1 MRLLRNRWFIV
12 SSVLVMLTIP
22 GAWLMARDTTA
33 DDSVLIAPVKK
44 GEFKV
49 TVTTSGELRATKFVK
64 VTGPANAQAANQWNM
79 KIATLVPEG
88 TLVKEGDVVAELDR
102 TAIGTRMTE
111 LGTSIQKAQAQYEQ
125 AELDSTLNL
134 SKAREDIK
142 VMELGLEEKRLAKE
156 QAQYEA
162 PTVKRQAEID
172 YEKAQ
177 RAYEQAKK
185 DYVTKV
191 SQARAKMREVGA
203 ERDRF
208 QNQIKLVQEV
218 MQGFTIKAPAM
229 GMVIYEKEWNGKKR
243 TSGSQI
249 WAGDPT
255 VATLP
260 DLTQMES
267 QTYVN
272 EIDIR
277 KIAVG
282 QMVELALDSDP
293 SKRYTGKITNVA
305 NVGEQRPNT
314 DAKVFEVKV
323 VLTQSDTTLRP
334 GMTTSNRIETS
345 KLSDVLYIPIEAVST
360 DSGVTIVYKREGA
373 RITKQEIETGTMS
386 DDEVVVLRGLEEG
399 DKVMLAPP
407 PNAAQ
412 MEIARLTGP
421 SLKPK
426 SLPGDTARSAIL
438 SGTPA
443 ADMKTDKK
451 PDLKADTK
459 TDRKAD
465 NGAKGATRAASK
477 AP

>member
-1 MRLLRNRWFIV
+1 MPFLRNRWFVV
-12 SSVLVMLTIP
+12 SAVLVMLAIP
-22 GAWLMARDTTA
+22 GAWVMARDTGTE
-33 DDSVLIAPVKK
+33 DNVLIATVKK
-44 GEFKV
+44 GDFKV

-64 VTGPANAQAANQWNM
+64 ITGPANAQAANQWNM
-79 KIATLVPEG
+79 KIQTLVPEG
-88 TLVKEGDVVAELDR
+88 TVVKVGDVVAELDR

-111 LGTSIQKAQAQYEQ
+111 LGTSLQKAQAQYEQ
-125 AELDSTLNL
+125 ADLDSTLNL

-142 VMELGLEEKRLAKE
+142 LMELAVEEKRLARE

-162 PTVKRQAEID
+162 PTMKRQAEID

-177 RAYEQAKK
+177 RAFEQAKK

-191 SQARAKMREVGA
+191 SQARAKMREVAA

-208 QNQIKLVQEV
+208 QNQIRLVQEV
-218 MQGFTIKAPAM
+218 MLGFTIKAPAM

-260 DLTQMES
+260 DLSQMES

-282 QMVELALDSDP
+282 QVVELSLDSDP

-323 VLTQSDTTLRP
+323 VLTESDTTLRP
-334 GMTTSNRIETS
+334 GMTTSNRIETAR
-345 KLSDVLYIPIEAVST
+345 LPNVLYIPIEAVST
-360 DSGVTIVYKREGA
+360 DSGITVAYTRDGS
-373 RITKQEIETGTMS
+373 RTTKQEIETGTMS
-386 DDEVVVLRGLEEG
+386 DDEVVVLRGLDEG
-399 DKVMLAPP
+399 DRVMLTPP

-412 MEIARLTGP
+412 MKVARLTGP

-426 SLPGDTARSAIL
+426 ATPVGDTAQSAIL
-438 SGTPA
+438 SGQP
-443 ADMKTDKK
+443 
-451 PDLKADTK
+451 
-459 TDRKAD
+459 KAD
-465 NGAKGATRAASK
+465 NDVKGMTKAAAKT
-477 AP
+477 P